1 MVESSAGTGRE
12 AAPPQPSVSTPWRPG
27 GNAKNAGLPSGAVL
41 GAAPLTDPT
50 PLAAS
55 VQVVGIEMAMRE
67 RRMGDEVDPGTASQV
82 AQLAL
87 MAMQSRGIPPTPE
100 NFSVWYQH
108 QAASN
113 PALQKAIAAIDKAG
127 KGFSPAQSAELYR
140 QHCAGNDHYRQIQ
153 LVSERVSGLV
163 EDVTTKLGVATS
175 QTRDYSERLS
185 TLGNGIGSI
194 IDPSELVA
202 LVRELEQQT
211 DLMRQRAS
219 KLETELERSGRE
231 INELKGDLANARRA
245 ATTDPLTG
253 LGNRKLFDDVF
264 ADEATNA
271 RETGEPLSLLVTD
284 IDHFKKFN
292 DTHGHQIG
300 DVVLRLVAERLKSAV
315 KGRDTVA
322 RYGGEEFAVILPR
335 TEGEAAA
342 RLADQLRAEIAKS
355 RLVVKNRSQD
365 LGRVTLSI
373 GVATLQPGETT
384 DSCFRRADEALY
396 RAKNEGR
403 NRVVTAESKAE
414 AAAAA

>member
-1 MVESSAGTGRE
+1 
-12 AAPPQPSVSTPWRPG
+12 
-27 GNAKNAGLPSGAVL
+27 
-41 GAAPLTDPT
+41 
-50 PLAAS
+50 
-55 VQVVGIEMAMRE
+55 MRGS
-67 RRMGDEVDPGTASQV
+67 RMGDEAERGTASQL

-108 QAASN
+108 QAAGN
-113 PALQKAIAAIDKAG
+113 PGLRRAIAVIDKAG
-127 KGFSPAQSAELYR
+127 KGFTPAQSAELYR
-140 QHCAGNDHYRQIQ
+140 QHCGGNDHFRQVQ

-163 EDVTTKLGVATS
+163 EEVTQKLGVATS

-264 ADEATNA
+264 ADEATCA
-271 RETGEPLSLLVTD
+271 GETGEPLSLLVTD

-300 DVVLRLVAERLKSAV
+300 DVVLRLVAERLKGAV

-335 TEGEAAA
+335 TTAEAAA

-355 RLVVKNRSQD
+355 RLVVKSRSQD

-373 GVATLQPGETT
+373 GVATLRPGETT

-396 RAKNEGR
+396 RAKHEGR
-403 NRVVTAESKAE
+403 NRVVSAEAN
-414 AAAAA
+414 AAAAVAA

>member
-1 MVESSAGTGRE
+1 MGEERDPSRAG
-12 AAPPQPSVSTPWRPG
+12 Q
-27 GNAKNAGLPSGAVL
+27 L
-41 GAAPLTDPT
+41 
-50 PLAAS
+50 
-55 VQVVGIEMAMRE
+55 
-67 RRMGDEVDPGTASQV
+67 

-100 NFSVWYQH
+100 NFTVWYQH
-108 QAASN
+108 QASTNA
-113 PALQKAIAAIDKAG
+113 PLQKAIASIDKAG
-127 KGFSPAQSAELYR
+127 KGYSPARSAELYR
-140 QHCAGNDHYRQIQ
+140 RHCAGNDHYRQIQ
-153 LVSERVSGLV
+153 MVSDRATGLV
-163 EDVTTKLGVATS
+163 EEVSKKLGVASS

-185 TLGNGIGSI
+185 TLGNGIGAI

-211 DLMRQRAS
+211 DLMRERTS
-219 KLETELERSGRE
+219 KLEGELERSGRE
-231 INELKGDLANARRA
+231 INELKDDLANARRA

-264 ADEATNA
+264 ADAAAEA
-271 RETGEPLSLLVTD
+271 ETSEEPLSLLVTD

-300 DVVLRLVAERLKSAV
+300 DVVLRLVAEKLRNSV

-335 TEGEAAA
+335 TAGDAAA
-342 RLADQLRAEIAKS
+342 KLADQLRAEIAKS
-355 RLVVKNRSQD
+355 RLVIRNRSQD

-373 GVATLQPGETT
+373 GVATLQPGEST

-396 RAKNEGR
+396 RAKNQGR
-403 NRVVTAESKAE
+403 NRVVTAESAE
-414 AAAAA
+414 ESNSEEPATA